1 MKKLLLLAGI
11 LAISGVTFSA
21 GMSDSADLNVKA
33 QIIKPLKVTTT
44 PVDFGILTQGQENAT
59 EEKAGEIR
67 IEGEKGK
74 VVSIEL
80 ENLVAP
86 NVFGHNSGV
95 TLVNTNNKDSTL
107 NAILYSIDKY
117 RNGEARIAIGT
128 VFKDNFA
135 IEENNSLVFPVT
147 EIIKTVPEK
156 AAPGTYNGTITVNV
170 RYNFDGSLESQK

>member
-11 LAISGVTFSA
+11 LAISGAALGA

-33 QIIKPLKVTTT
+33 QIIKPLKVTTA
-44 PVDFGILTQGQENAT
+44 PVDFGILTQGQTNAS

-86 NVFGHNSGV
+86 VYFGYNSGV
-95 TLVNTNNKDSTL
+95 TLVNTNNENSTL
-107 NAILYSIDKY
+107 NAILFSKDGD
-117 RNGEARIAIGT
+117 RNGEGILPIGS

-135 IEENNSLVFPVT
+135 IKENNSLVFPVT
-147 EIIKTVPEK
+147 GKIQTVPED
-156 AAPGTYNGTITVNV
+156 AASGTYNGTITVNV
-170 RYNFDGSLESQK
+170 RYNFDGSLEPQK

>member
-11 LAISGVTFSA
+11 LAISGAALGA
-21 GMSDSADLNVKA
+21 GMSDSAELNVKA
-33 QIIKPLKVTTT
+33 EIIKPLKVTTS
-44 PVDFGILTQGQENAT
+44 PVDFGILTQGQTNAT

-80 ENLVAP
+80 ENLVEP
-86 NVFGHNSGV
+86 NYLGHNSGV
-95 TLVNTNNKDSTL
+95 TLVNINDESSTL
-107 NAILYSIDKY
+107 NAILYSIDKF
-117 RNGEARIAIGT
+117 RANASRLPIGS

-147 EIIKTVPEK
+147 GLIKSVPED
-156 AAPGTYNGTITVNV
+156 AASGTYNGTITVNV
-170 RYNFDGSLESQK
+170 RYNFNGSLDAQK

>member
-11 LAISGVTFSA
+11 LAISGAALGA

-33 QIIKPLKVTTT
+33 EIIKPLKVTTS
-44 PVDFGILTQGQENAT
+44 PVDFGILTQGQKDAT

-86 NVFGHNSGV
+86 NILGHNSGV
-95 TLVNTNNKDSTL
+95 TLVNTNNENSTL
-107 NAILYSIDKY
+107 NAILYSIDLG
-117 RNGEARIAIGT
+117 RNGEGRLAIGT

-135 IEENNSLVFPVT
+135 IEENDSLVFPVT
-147 EIIKTVPEK
+147 GLIKSVPED
-156 AAPGTYNGTITVNV
+156 AASGTYNGTITVNV
-170 RYNFDGSLESQK
+170 KYNFNGSLEPQK

>member
-147 EIIKTVPEK
+147 GIIKTVPEK

>member
-1 MKKLLLLAGI
+1 MKKLLLLAGV
-11 LAISGVTFSA
+11 LVVSGTVLGA

-33 QIIKPLKVTTT
+33 QIIKPLKVTTA
-44 PVDFGILTQGQENAT
+44 PVDFGILTQGQTNAT

-86 NVFGHNSGV
+86 NYLGHNCGV
-95 TLVNTNNKDSTL
+95 TLVNTNDESSTL
-107 NAILYSIDKY
+107 NAILYSTDEG
-117 RNGEARIAIGT
+117 RNGKGRLPIGS

-147 EIIKTVPEK
+147 GNIQTVPEN
-156 AAPGTYNGTITVNV
+156 AASGTYNGTITVNV
-170 RYNFDGSLESQK
+170 RYNFDGSLEPQK